1 VFFSGQIFKTKEVAM
16 SQLITFKQQITKN
29 LEMNGFP
36 KKKVSFNLEKM
47 YEMAD
52 NKNLSLNA
60 VLDELAKEQIL
71 NEKTVDKIIFYK
83 EEVSAQF
90 DMNADM
96 LKQAQEMLSKM
107 SSEEI
112 NNLKSMFE
120 NMTPEEKQQM
130 MEQAKSMGLS
140 K

>member
-1 VFFSGQIFKTKEVAM
+1 
-16 SQLITFKQQITKN
+16 
-29 LEMNGFP
+29 
-36 KKKVSFNLEKM
+36 
-47 YEMAD
+47 
-52 NKNLSLNA
+52 
-60 VLDELAKEQIL
+60 
-71 NEKTVDKIIFYK
+71 
-83 EEVSAQF
+83 
-90 DMNADM
+90 MNADM